1 MGPALKAKEAAP
13 PRRKLWHLVVAVLAA
28 ALLFATIRALAT
40 DEAGGAGGLY
50 TLVIIALAGLTP
62 LTLIRLGRAVGR
74 RTIGVAKRWGLERG
88 GVLGFLAWV
97 ISLAVESVYYL
108 SALLVSPVAVIFLLL
123 WVARLVG
130 R

>member
-40 DEAGGAGGLY
+40 GGAGGLY

-74 RTIGVAKRWGLERG
+74 RTTGVAKRWGLERG

>member
-1 MGPALKAKEAAP
+1 LKAREAAP

-28 ALLFATIRALAT
+28 AVLFATIRALAT
-40 DEAGGAGGLY
+40 DEVGAAGGPY
-50 TLVIIALAGLTP
+50 TLVVIALAGLTP
-62 LTLIRLGRAVGR
+62 LTLVRLGRALGR
-74 RTIGVAKRWGLERG
+74 RTTGVAKRWALERG
-88 GVLGFLAWV
+88 GVVGFLAWV
-97 ISLAVESVYYL
+97 VALAVESVCYL